1 MAESNISEDL
11 FEAKRDVLQDQRQA
25 INKAKKSK
33 GKKEVNEM
41 RRSGRIKQKEDKC
54 NELVYENFGDE
65 VTTNYDDKIDVPD
78 SDEVGTKVVPNN
90 LNIKLEIKVEILTE
104 EESKNYVTHD
114 SDSAVSVNTSD
125 VDSTAVIEQLLAEL
139 IERSVPTLT
148 THRLRRFNCEKCKYS
163 AIDSY
168 HLKRHL
174 ASMHT
179 EIQIK
184 CLICDSIFS
193 EKFNYNTH
201 LPNCYYKCPY
211 LGCNKKF
218 KIDYKFSAHKR
229 GHINLLKRLV

>member
-1 MAESNISEDL
+1 MNKDDDKNKEVTDEERTDRYDDDNQMTVLAMSMNASDSRKKVEVNDKNLEANENISPNIIAIDIPMCKYEEIRLSIITERQQRMAESNISEDL

-33 GKKEVNEM
+33 KKNEVNEM

-54 NELVYENFGDE
+54 NELVDENFVDE
-65 VTTNYDDKIDVPD
+65 VATNYDDKIDVPD

-139 IERSVPTLT
+139 MRKVFQL
-148 THRLRRFNCEKCKYS
+148 
-163 AIDSY
+163 
-168 HLKRHL
+168 
-174 ASMHT
+174 
-179 EIQIK
+179 
-184 CLICDSIFS
+184 
-193 EKFNYNTH
+193 
-201 LPNCYYKCPY
+201 
-211 LGCNKKF
+211 
-218 KIDYKFSAHKR
+218 
-229 GHINLLKRLV
+229 